1 MEKSDYNQTKSEL
14 HTHLMGMLS
23 ADKFMQLLED
33 YISLIYWP
41 FNKAE
46 NENSKYLP
54 IEKVKDKK
62 TAISAISIPYGK
74 RRNPKKGLESI
85 YRNRSELISYAI
97 KQYSKNK
104 EIDETTAK
112 YIIYSDY
119 FNRALKELVDFGVK
133 YAEISFA
140 NEDII
145 EHLVVDEELKKH
157 IKYTFLLATQRTNRI
172 TQGTIDSI
180 KRACEN
186 KVAVG
191 FDLMGFETPLD
202 DAELKKTGRKSYYKK
217 LNLILKE
224 LMNHPNSVLRIHSGE
239 NRQSRGNSEKIFRII
254 DEIKRDN
261 GYGDFP
267 PPELRIGHGVYY
279 EKNDYYYDFL
289 KRNHAIIEINST
301 SNVAL
306 SNIENMDDLPYL
318 DYLNHGIPIVLSTD
332 GHGVYDTSI
341 LFEDATAFYSFINES
356 GGYDHIVDWE
366 ESYIDKKVK

>member
-1 MEKSDYNQTKSEL
+1 MEKSDYIQTKSEL

-23 ADKFMQLLED
+23 ANEFMQLLGD
-33 YISLIYWP
+33 YTDLIYWP

-46 NENSKYLP
+46 NDNSKYLP

-62 TAISAISIPYGK
+62 TAIRAISIPYGK
-74 RRNPKKGLESI
+74 RRNYKAGLDSM
-85 YRNRSELISYAI
+85 YRNRAELISYVI
-97 KQYSKNK
+97 KQYSINKN
-104 EIDETTAK
+104 IDETTAK

-119 FNRALKELVDFGVK
+119 YNRALKELIEFGIE
-133 YAEISFA
+133 YAEISFS

-145 EHLVVDEELKKH
+145 EHLMVDEDLNNQ
-157 IKYTFLLATQRTNRI
+157 IKYSFLLATQRTNKI

-180 KRACEN
+180 KRAYEN
-186 KVAVG
+186 NVAVG

-202 DAELKKTGRKSYYKK
+202 DAELRKIGRKSYYKK
-217 LNLILKE
+217 LDLILKE
-224 LMNHPNSVLRIHSGE
+224 LMKHPNSVLRIHSGE
-239 NRQSRGNSEKIFRII
+239 NKQSKGNSEKIFRII
-254 DEIKRDN
+254 DEIKLDN
-261 GYGDFP
+261 GYNDFP

-279 EKNDYYYDFL
+279 EKNNYYYDFL

-306 SNIENMDDLPYL
+306 SNIENMDDLPYF
-318 DYLNHGIPIVLSTD
+318 DYLKHDIPIVLSTD

-341 LFEDATAFYSFINES
+341 PFEDATAFYSFINEPE
-356 GGYDHIVDWE
+356 GYDQIVDWE